1 MPRKGENIYRRK
13 DGRWEGRYIRSHHK
27 NGKADYGYI
36 YGKTYNE
43 VKQKLPKMKAFSQQR
58 SEKQREQTMTYDQLL
73 DEWLRTTRLKTKES
87 TYAHYAHLIQSHIR
101 PHLGNWQVSQ
111 LTTQR
116 IEGFIT
122 DQLKNGR
129 LDHRGGL
136 SPKTVTD
143 MLTMIKSTM
152 DYASYHNYDVSCNL
166 KKLSIKKKEK
176 EMRVLTQAEQHAL
189 IKILVTEMDLSKF
202 GVLLSLYTGI
212 RIGELC
218 ALKWENLCFP
228 ESVLKIKKTMQRI
241 QETEMGAT
249 RKTKVIITEPKSK
262 CSVRE
267 IPLPAFLADMA
278 RQFFTSPQAFVLT
291 GDSKHFMEPRTMQNR
306 FKTYVAESGIEEANF
321 HALRHTLLLDT
332 QTKIK
337 KLETEFNHYKRDKEE
352 QINDYSKQKENIKN
366 PSEIMAVAIL
376 VIVGF
381 LVVITIVEDGFWL
394 GILALFI
401 FGAIG
406 SGIVTIVGDLMDIPS
421 KRKCEEIDAKIRKL
435 NSELADCTNK
445 YNLEMKLLNEIIQ
458 KAR

>member
-13 DGRWEGRYIRSHHK
+13 DGRWEGRYIRSRHK

-58 SEKQREQTMTYDQLL
+58 AEKQRGQNMTYNQLL
-73 DEWLRTTRLKTKES
+73 DEWLRTTRLNTKES
-87 TYAHYAHLIQSHIR
+87 TYAHYAYLIQSHIR
-101 PHLGNWQVSQ
+101 PHLGNWQISQ
-111 LTTQR
+111 VTTQR

-176 EMRVLTQAEQHAL
+176 EMRVLTQAEQDAL
-189 IKILVTEMDLSKF
+189 IKILVSKMDLSKF

-228 ESVLKIKKTMQRI
+228 ESVLKVKKTMQRI

-249 RKTKVIITEPKSK
+249 RKT
-262 CSVRE
+262 
-267 IPLPAFLADMA
+267 
-278 RQFFTSPQAFVLT
+278 
-291 GDSKHFMEPRTMQNR
+291 
-306 FKTYVAESGIEEANF
+306 
-321 HALRHTLLLDT
+321 
-332 QTKIK
+332 
-337 KLETEFNHYKRDKEE
+337 
-352 QINDYSKQKENIKN
+352 
-366 PSEIMAVAIL
+366 
-376 VIVGF
+376 
-381 LVVITIVEDGFWL
+381 
-394 GILALFI
+394 
-401 FGAIG
+401 
-406 SGIVTIVGDLMDIPS
+406 
-421 KRKCEEIDAKIRKL
+421 
-435 NSELADCTNK
+435 
-445 YNLEMKLLNEIIQ
+445 
-458 KAR
+458 